1 MASRRKWIWIIV
13 AVCSVMLIA
22 LFVIAGVGVYF
33 VSQNIH
39 ASRSSSTDAVR
50 AFEEVRMKFKEQR
63 PLFELDSAHN
73 PRVARSTSDIPTSP
87 NKPEHLWILAW
98 DTDEERLVKVS
109 LPFWLLRMGKRKVDL
124 FNSDSGFDLERLQL
138 DVQELERIGPALVFD
153 FRAKSGERVLVWT
166 Q

>member
-22 LFVIAGVGVYF
+22 LFVVAGVGVYF
-33 VSQNIH
+33 VSQNVH
-39 ASRSSSTDAVR
+39 ASRSSSADAVR
-50 AFEEVRMKFKEQR
+50 TFEEARKKFKEQR
-63 PLFELDSAHN
+63 PLFELDSSHN
-73 PRVARSTSDIPTSP
+73 PRVARPTSDIPTST
-87 NKPEHLWILAW
+87 NKPQHLWILAW
-98 DTDEERLVKVS
+98 DNDEERIVKVS
-109 LPFWLLRMGKRKVDL
+109 LPFWLLKMGKRKVDL